1 MPVWH
6 LKMLRGKSGWNGN
19 RIVII
24 NMTSFLEKH
33 FIKDKENRAAYGV
46 LAGIVG
52 IICNVFLFI
61 GKLIVGLLVNSSAVI
76 ADSFNNLSDAAS
88 SVISL
93 VGAKLAAKPADEE
106 HPFGHGRYEYI
117 VALVVSFLIL
127 EVGFTCFKSSVDKIL
142 HPEDLNITTV
152 ALIILIV
159 SVLVKIWLSLFNRH
173 FGKKIDS
180 KVLLATAKDAL
191 GDVFVTSATICS
203 LIIYNVFNLNVDGY
217 VGCIVAI
224 MVFWAGISVARD
236 TIEPLLGEAVP
247 EELYRQICEKVMSYD
262 GIEGT
267 HDLIVHSY
275 GPTRRM
281 ASVHAEIKNTLPMET
296 AHEIVDKIE
305 HDILAEM
312 NIFLV
317 IHMDP
322 IDSDNEAVQTIKG
335 VVTGIVQEKEPKA
348 TVHDFRMVS
357 GVDQINLIF
366 DLVLP
371 YSYKK
376 DECKKFSS
384 EIGEALKDVDKR
396 YNCVIT
402 VEHSYVN

>member
-1 MPVWH
+1 
-6 LKMLRGKSGWNGN
+6 
-19 RIVII
+19 
-24 NMTSFLEKH
+24 MTNLLEKI
-33 FIKDKENRAAYGV
+33 FIKDKKDRSAYGV
-46 LAGIVG
+46 LAGLVG
-52 IICNVFLFI
+52 IICNVFLFA
-61 GKLIVGLLVNSSAVI
+61 GKLIIGLIINSSAVMT
-76 ADSFNNLSDAAS
+76 DSFNNLSDAAS

-93 VGAKLAAKPADEE
+93 IGAKLAAKPADKE

-117 VALVVSFLIL
+117 VALIVSFIIL
-127 EVGFTCFKSSVDKIL
+127 EVGISCFKTSLEKIF
-142 HPEDLNITTV
+142 HPEDLNISLI

-159 SVLVKIWLSLFNRH
+159 SVFVKIWLSLFNRKL
-173 FGKKIDS
+173 GKKIDS
-180 KVLLATAKDAL
+180 KVLLATARDAM
-191 GDVFVTSATICS
+191 GDVFVTSATIVS
-203 LIIYNVFNLNVDGY
+203 LLIYRFLGWNVDGY
-217 VGCIVAI
+217 MGCLVAV
-224 MVFWAGISVARD
+224 MVFLAGISVTRD

-247 EELYRQICEKVMSYD
+247 EDLYKEICEKICSYE

-281 ASVHAEIKNTLPMET
+281 ASVHAEIKNTLSIET
-296 AHEIVDKIE
+296 AHEIVDRIE
-305 HDILAEM
+305 QDVLRDL

-322 IDSDNEAVQTIKG
+322 IDTDNEAVQNTRKIISDAVK
-335 VVTGIVQEKEPKA
+335 EKDPSA
-348 TVHDFRMVS
+348 SIHDFRMVS
-357 GVDQINLIF
+357 GTDQINLIF

-376 DECKKFSS
+376 EECRKFTDDLEGKLKK
-384 EIGEALKDVDKR
+384 IDQR

>member
-1 MPVWH
+1 
-6 LKMLRGKSGWNGN
+6 
-19 RIVII
+19 
-24 NMTSFLEKH
+24 MTNLLEKV
-33 FIKDKENRAAYGV
+33 FIKDKKDRSAYGV
-46 LAGIVG
+46 LAGLVG
-52 IICNVFLFI
+52 IICNVFLFA
-61 GKLIVGLLVNSSAVI
+61 GKLIIGLIINSSAVMT
-76 ADSFNNLSDAAS
+76 DSFNNLSDAAS

-93 VGAKLAAKPADEE
+93 IGAKLAAKPADKE

-117 VALVVSFLIL
+117 VALIVSFIIL
-127 EVGFTCFKSSVDKIL
+127 EVGISCFKTSLEKIF
-142 HPEDLNITTV
+142 HPEDLNISLI

-159 SVLVKIWLSLFNRH
+159 SVFVKIWLSLFNRKL
-173 FGKKIDS
+173 GKKIDS
-180 KVLLATAKDAL
+180 KVLLATARDAL
-191 GDVFVTSATICS
+191 GDVFVTSATIVS
-203 LIIYNVFNLNVDGY
+203 LLIYRFLGWNVDGY
-217 VGCIVAI
+217 MGCLVAV
-224 MVFWAGISVARD
+224 MVFLAGISVTRD

-247 EELYRQICEKVMSYD
+247 EDLYKEICEKVCSYE

-281 ASVHAEIKNTLPMET
+281 ASVHAEIKNTLSIET

-305 HDILAEM
+305 QDVLRDL

-322 IDSDNEAVQTIKG
+322 IDTDNEAVQSTRKTISDAVK
-335 VVTGIVQEKEPKA
+335 EKDPSA
-348 TVHDFRMVS
+348 SIHDFRMVS
-357 GVDQINLIF
+357 GTDQINLIF

-376 DECKKFSS
+376 EECRKFSDDL
-384 EIGEALKDVDKR
+384 EETLKKIDQR

>member
-1 MPVWH
+1 
-6 LKMLRGKSGWNGN
+6 
-19 RIVII
+19 
-24 NMTSFLEKH
+24 MTNLLEKI
-33 FIKDKENRAAYGV
+33 FIKDKKDRSAYGV
-46 LAGIVG
+46 LAGLVG
-52 IICNVFLFI
+52 IICNVFLFA
-61 GKLIVGLLVNSSAVI
+61 GKLIIGLIINSSAVMT
-76 ADSFNNLSDAAS
+76 DSFNNPSDAAS

-93 VGAKLAAKPADEE
+93 IGAKLAAKPADKE

-117 VALVVSFLIL
+117 VALIVSFIIL
-127 EVGFTCFKSSVDKIL
+127 EVGISCFKTSLEKIF
-142 HPEDLNITTV
+142 HPEDLNISLI

-159 SVLVKIWLSLFNRH
+159 SVFVKIWLSLFNRKL
-173 FGKKIDS
+173 GKKIDS
-180 KVLLATAKDAL
+180 KVLLATARDAM
-191 GDVFVTSATICS
+191 GDVFVTSATIVS
-203 LIIYNVFNLNVDGY
+203 LLIYRFLGWNVDGY
-217 VGCIVAI
+217 MGCLVAV
-224 MVFWAGISVARD
+224 MVFLAGISVTRD

-247 EELYRQICEKVMSYD
+247 EDLYKEICEKICSYE

-281 ASVHAEIKNTLPMET
+281 ASVHAEIKNTLSIET
-296 AHEIVDKIE
+296 AHEIVDRIE
-305 HDILAEM
+305 QDVLRDL

-322 IDSDNEAVQTIKG
+322 IDTDNEAVQNTRKIISDAVK
-335 VVTGIVQEKEPKA
+335 EKDPSA
-348 TVHDFRMVS
+348 SIHDFRMVS
-357 GVDQINLIF
+357 GTDQINLIF

-376 DECKKFSS
+376 EECKKFT
-384 EIGEALKDVDKR
+384 EDLEGKLKKIDQR

>member
-1 MPVWH
+1 
-6 LKMLRGKSGWNGN
+6 
-19 RIVII
+19 
-24 NMTSFLEKH
+24 MTNLLEKI
-33 FIKDKENRAAYGV
+33 FIKDKKDRSAYGV
-46 LAGIVG
+46 LAGLVG
-52 IICNVFLFI
+52 IICNVFLFA
-61 GKLIVGLLVNSSAVI
+61 GKLILGLIINSSAVMT
-76 ADSFNNLSDAAS
+76 DSFNNLSDAAS

-93 VGAKLAAKPADEE
+93 IGAKLAAKPADKE

-117 VALVVSFLIL
+117 VALIVSFIIL
-127 EVGFTCFKSSVDKIL
+127 EVGISCFKTSLEKIF
-142 HPEDLNITTV
+142 HPEDLNISLI

-159 SVLVKIWLSLFNRH
+159 SVFVKIWLSLFNRKL
-173 FGKKIDS
+173 GKKIDS
-180 KVLLATAKDAL
+180 KVLLATARDAM
-191 GDVFVTSATICS
+191 GDVFVTSATIVS
-203 LIIYNVFNLNVDGY
+203 LLIYRFLGWNVDGY
-217 VGCIVAI
+217 MGCLVAV
-224 MVFWAGISVARD
+224 MVFLAGISVTRD

-247 EELYRQICEKVMSYD
+247 EDLYKEICEKICSYE

-281 ASVHAEIKNTLPMET
+281 ASVHAEIKNTLSIET
-296 AHEIVDKIE
+296 AHEIVDRIE
-305 HDILAEM
+305 QDVLRDL

-322 IDSDNEAVQTIKG
+322 IDTDNEAVQNTRKIISDAVK
-335 VVTGIVQEKEPKA
+335 EKDPSA
-348 TVHDFRMVS
+348 SIHDFRMVS
-357 GVDQINLIF
+357 GTDQINLIF

-376 DECKKFSS
+376 EECRKFTDDLEGKLKK
-384 EIGEALKDVDKR
+384 IDQR

>member
-1 MPVWH
+1 
-6 LKMLRGKSGWNGN
+6 
-19 RIVII
+19 
-24 NMTSFLEKH
+24 MTNLLEKL
-33 FIKDKENRAAYGV
+33 FIKDKKDRSAYGV

-52 IICNVFLFI
+52 IICNVFLFA
-61 GKLIVGLLVNSSAVI
+61 GKLIIGLLINSSAVMT
-76 ADSFNNLSDAAS
+76 DSFNNLSDAAS

-93 VGAKLAAKPADEE
+93 VGAKLAAKPADKE

-117 VALVVSFLIL
+117 VALIVSFIIL
-127 EVGFTCFKSSVDKIL
+127 EVGISCFKTSIDKIF
-142 HPEDLNITTV
+142 HPEDLNISLI

-159 SVLVKIWLSLFNRH
+159 SVFVKIWLSLFNRKL
-173 FGKKIDS
+173 GKKIDS
-180 KVLLATAKDAL
+180 KVLLATARDAL
-191 GDVFVTSATICS
+191 GDVFVTSTTIVS
-203 LIIYNVFNLNVDGY
+203 LLIYRFLDLNVDGY
-217 VGCIVAI
+217 MGCIVAI
-224 MVFWAGISVARD
+224 LVLWAGISVARD

-247 EELYRQICEKVMSYD
+247 EELYKEICEKVCSYE

-275 GPTRRM
+275 GPARRM
-281 ASVHAEIKNTLPMET
+281 ASVHAEIKNTLSIET

-305 HDILAEM
+305 QDVIRDL

-322 IDSDNEAVQTIKG
+322 IDTDNEAVQSTRKIISDTVK
-335 VVTGIVQEKEPKA
+335 EKDPSA
-348 TVHDFRMVS
+348 SIHDFRMVS
-357 GVDQINLIF
+357 GTDQINLIF

-376 DECKKFSS
+376 EECRKFTEELEGKLKK
-384 EIGEALKDVDKR
+384 IDQR

>member
-1 MPVWH
+1 
-6 LKMLRGKSGWNGN
+6 
-19 RIVII
+19 
-24 NMTSFLEKH
+24 MTNLLEKI
-33 FIKDKENRAAYGV
+33 FIKDKKDRSAYGV
-46 LAGIVG
+46 LAGLVG
-52 IICNVFLFI
+52 IICNVFLFA
-61 GKLIVGLLVNSSAVI
+61 GKLIIGLIINSSAVMT
-76 ADSFNNLSDAAS
+76 DSFNNLSDAAS

-93 VGAKLAAKPADEE
+93 IGAKLAAKPADKE

-117 VALVVSFLIL
+117 VALIVSFIIL
-127 EVGFTCFKSSVDKIL
+127 EVGISCFKTSLEKIF
-142 HPEDLNITTV
+142 HPEDLNISLI

-159 SVLVKIWLSLFNRH
+159 SVFVKIWLSLFNRKL
-173 FGKKIDS
+173 GKKIDS
-180 KVLLATAKDAL
+180 KVLLATARDAM
-191 GDVFVTSATICS
+191 GDVFVTSATIVS
-203 LIIYNVFNLNVDGY
+203 LLIYRFLGWNVDGY
-217 VGCIVAI
+217 MGCLVAF
-224 MVFWAGISVARD
+224 MVFLAGISVTRD

-247 EELYRQICEKVMSYD
+247 EDLYKEICEKICSYE

-281 ASVHAEIKNTLPMET
+281 ASVHAEIKNTLSIET
-296 AHEIVDKIE
+296 AHEIVDRIE
-305 HDILAEM
+305 QDVLRDL

-322 IDSDNEAVQTIKG
+322 IDTDNEAVQNTRKIISDAVK
-335 VVTGIVQEKEPKA
+335 EKDPSA
-348 TVHDFRMVS
+348 SIHDFRMVS
-357 GVDQINLIF
+357 GTDQINLIF

-376 DECKKFSS
+376 EECRKFTDDLEGKLKK
-384 EIGEALKDVDKR
+384 IDQR

>member
-1 MPVWH
+1 
-6 LKMLRGKSGWNGN
+6 
-19 RIVII
+19 
-24 NMTSFLEKH
+24 MTNLLEKI
-33 FIKDKENRAAYGV
+33 FIKDKKDRSAYGV
-46 LAGIVG
+46 LAGLVG
-52 IICNVFLFI
+52 IICNVFLFA
-61 GKLIVGLLVNSSAVI
+61 GKLIIGLIINSSAVMT
-76 ADSFNNLSDAAS
+76 DSFNNLSDAAS

-93 VGAKLAAKPADEE
+93 IGAKLAAKPADKE

-117 VALVVSFLIL
+117 VALIVSFIIL
-127 EVGFTCFKSSVDKIL
+127 EVGISCFKTSLEKIF
-142 HPEDLNITTV
+142 HPEDLNISLI

-159 SVLVKIWLSLFNRH
+159 SVFVKIWLSLFNRKL
-173 FGKKIDS
+173 GKKIDS
-180 KVLLATAKDAL
+180 KVLLATARDAL
-191 GDVFVTSATICS
+191 GDVFVTSATIVS
-203 LIIYNVFNLNVDGY
+203 LLIYRFLGWNVDGY
-217 VGCIVAI
+217 MGCLVAV
-224 MVFWAGISVARD
+224 MVFLAGISVTRD

-247 EELYRQICEKVMSYD
+247 EDLYKEICEKVCSYE

-281 ASVHAEIKNTLPMET
+281 ASVHAEIKNTLSIET

-305 HDILAEM
+305 QDVLRDL

-322 IDSDNEAVQTIKG
+322 IDTDNEAVQSTRKTISDAVK
-335 VVTGIVQEKEPKA
+335 EKDPSA
-348 TVHDFRMVS
+348 SIHDFRMVS
-357 GVDQINLIF
+357 GTDQINLIF

-376 DECKKFSS
+376 EECRKFSDDL
-384 EIGEALKDVDKR
+384 EETLKKIDQR

>member
-1 MPVWH
+1 
-6 LKMLRGKSGWNGN
+6 
-19 RIVII
+19 
-24 NMTSFLEKH
+24 MTNLLEKL
-33 FIKDKENRAAYGV
+33 FIKDKKDRSAYGV

-52 IICNVFLFI
+52 IICNVFLFA
-61 GKLIVGLLVNSSAVI
+61 GKLIIGLLINSSAVMT
-76 ADSFNNLSDAAS
+76 DSFNNLSDAAS

-93 VGAKLAAKPADEE
+93 VGAKLAAKPADKE

-117 VALVVSFLIL
+117 VALIVSFIIL
-127 EVGFTCFKSSVDKIL
+127 EVGISCFKTSLEKIF
-142 HPEDLNITTV
+142 HPEDLNISLI

-159 SVLVKIWLSLFNRH
+159 SVFVKIWLSLFNRKL
-173 FGKKIDS
+173 GKKIDS
-180 KVLLATAKDAL
+180 KVLLATARDAM
-191 GDVFVTSATICS
+191 GDVFVTSATIVS
-203 LIIYNVFNLNVDGY
+203 LLIYRFLGWNVDGY
-217 VGCIVAI
+217 MGCLVAV
-224 MVFWAGISVARD
+224 MVFLAGISVTRD

-247 EELYRQICEKVMSYD
+247 EDLYKEICEKICSYE

-281 ASVHAEIKNTLPMET
+281 ASVHAEIKNTLSIET
-296 AHEIVDKIE
+296 AHEIVDRIE
-305 HDILAEM
+305 QDVLRDL

-322 IDSDNEAVQTIKG
+322 IDTDNEAVQNTRKIISDAVK
-335 VVTGIVQEKEPKA
+335 EKDPSA
-348 TVHDFRMVS
+348 SIHDFRMVS
-357 GVDQINLIF
+357 GTDQINLIF

-376 DECKKFSS
+376 EECRKFTDDLEGKLKK
-384 EIGEALKDVDKR
+384 IDQR

>member
-1 MPVWH
+1 
-6 LKMLRGKSGWNGN
+6 
-19 RIVII
+19 
-24 NMTSFLEKH
+24 MTNLLEKI
-33 FIKDKENRAAYGV
+33 FIKDKKDRSAYGV
-46 LAGIVG
+46 LAGLVG
-52 IICNVFLFI
+52 IICNVFLFA
-61 GKLIVGLLVNSSAVI
+61 GKLIIGLIINSSAVMT
-76 ADSFNNLSDAAS
+76 DSFNNLSDAAS

-93 VGAKLAAKPADEE
+93 IGAKLAAKPADKE

-117 VALVVSFLIL
+117 VALIVSFIIL
-127 EVGFTCFKSSVDKIL
+127 EVGISCFKTSLEKIF
-142 HPEDLNITTV
+142 HPEELNISLI

-159 SVLVKIWLSLFNRH
+159 SVFVKIWLSLFNRKL
-173 FGKKIDS
+173 GKKIDS
-180 KVLLATAKDAL
+180 KVLLATARDAM
-191 GDVFVTSATICS
+191 GDVFVTSATIVS
-203 LIIYNVFNLNVDGY
+203 LLIYRFLGWNVDGY
-217 VGCIVAI
+217 MGCLVAV
-224 MVFWAGISVARD
+224 MVFLAGISVTRD

-247 EELYRQICEKVMSYD
+247 EDLYKEICEKICSYE

-281 ASVHAEIKNTLPMET
+281 ASVHAEIKNSLSIEN
-296 AHEIVDKIE
+296 AHEIVDRIE
-305 HDILAEM
+305 QDVLRDL

-322 IDSDNEAVQTIKG
+322 IDTDNEAVQSTRKIISDAVK
-335 VVTGIVQEKEPKA
+335 EKDPSA
-348 TVHDFRMVS
+348 SIHDFRMVS
-357 GVDQINLIF
+357 GTDQINLIF

-376 DECKKFSS
+376 EECRKFTDDLEGKLKK
-384 EIGEALKDVDKR
+384 IDQR

>member
-1 MPVWH
+1 
-6 LKMLRGKSGWNGN
+6 
-19 RIVII
+19 
-24 NMTSFLEKH
+24 MTNLLEKL
-33 FIKDKENRAAYGV
+33 FIKDKKDRSAYGV

-52 IICNVFLFI
+52 IICNVFLFA
-61 GKLIVGLLVNSSAVI
+61 GKLIIGLLINSSAVMT
-76 ADSFNNLSDAAS
+76 DSFNNLSDAAS

-93 VGAKLAAKPADEE
+93 VGAKLAAKPADKE

-117 VALVVSFLIL
+117 VALIVSFIIL
-127 EVGFTCFKSSVDKIL
+127 EVGISCFKTSIDKIF
-142 HPEDLNITTV
+142 HPEDLNISLI

-159 SVLVKIWLSLFNRH
+159 SVFVKIWLSLFNRKL
-173 FGKKIDS
+173 GKKIDS
-180 KVLLATAKDAL
+180 KVLLATARDAL
-191 GDVFVTSATICS
+191 GDVFVTSATIVS
-203 LIIYNVFNLNVDGY
+203 LLIYRFLDLNVDGY
-217 VGCIVAI
+217 MGCLVAV
-224 MVFWAGISVARD
+224 MVFLAGISVARD

-247 EELYRQICEKVMSYD
+247 EELYKEICEKVCSYE

-275 GPTRRM
+275 GPARRM
-281 ASVHAEIKNTLPMET
+281 ASVHAEIKNTLSIET

-305 HDILAEM
+305 QDVIRDL

-322 IDSDNEAVQTIKG
+322 IDTDNEAVQSTRKIISDAVK
-335 VVTGIVQEKEPKA
+335 EKDPSA
-348 TVHDFRMVS
+348 SIHDFRMVS
-357 GVDQINLIF
+357 GTDQINLIF

-376 DECKKFSS
+376 EECKKFT
-384 EIGEALKDVDKR
+384 EDLEGKLKKIDQR

>member
-1 MPVWH
+1 
-6 LKMLRGKSGWNGN
+6 
-19 RIVII
+19 
-24 NMTSFLEKH
+24 MTNLLEKL
-33 FIKDKENRAAYGV
+33 FIKDKKDRSAYGV

-52 IICNVFLFI
+52 IICNVFLFA
-61 GKLIVGLLVNSSAVI
+61 GKLIIGLLINSSAVMT
-76 ADSFNNLSDAAS
+76 DSFNNLSDAAS

-93 VGAKLAAKPADEE
+93 VGAKLAAKPADKE

-117 VALVVSFLIL
+117 VALIVSFIIL
-127 EVGFTCFKSSVDKIL
+127 EVGISCFKTSIDKIF
-142 HPEDLNITTV
+142 HPEDLNISLI

-159 SVLVKIWLSLFNRH
+159 SVFVKIWLSLFNRKL
-173 FGKKIDS
+173 GKKIDS
-180 KVLLATAKDAL
+180 KVLLATARDAL
-191 GDVFVTSATICS
+191 GDVFVTSATIVS
-203 LIIYNVFNLNVDGY
+203 LLIYRFLDLNVDGY
-217 VGCIVAI
+217 MGCIVAI
-224 MVFWAGISVARD
+224 LVLWAGISVARD

-247 EELYRQICEKVMSYD
+247 EELYKEICEKVCSYE

-275 GPTRRM
+275 GPARRM
-281 ASVHAEIKNTLPMET
+281 ASVHAEIKNTLSIET
-296 AHEIVDKIE
+296 AHQIVDKIE
-305 HDILAEM
+305 QDVIRDL

-322 IDSDNEAVQTIKG
+322 IDTDNEAVQSTRKTISDAVK
-335 VVTGIVQEKEPKA
+335 EKDPSA
-348 TVHDFRMVS
+348 SIHDFRMVS
-357 GVDQINLIF
+357 GTDQINLIF

-376 DECKKFSS
+376 EECRKFTEELEGKLKK
-384 EIGEALKDVDKR
+384 IDQR

>member
-1 MPVWH
+1 
-6 LKMLRGKSGWNGN
+6 
-19 RIVII
+19 
-24 NMTSFLEKH
+24 MTNLLEKI
-33 FIKDKENRAAYGV
+33 FIKDKKDRSAYGV
-46 LAGIVG
+46 LAGLVG
-52 IICNVFLFI
+52 IICNVFLFA
-61 GKLIVGLLVNSSAVI
+61 GKLIIGLIINSSAVMT
-76 ADSFNNLSDAAS
+76 DSFNNLSDAAS

-93 VGAKLAAKPADEE
+93 IGAKLAAKPADKE

-117 VALVVSFLIL
+117 VALIVSFIIL
-127 EVGFTCFKSSVDKIL
+127 EVGISCFKTSLEKIF
-142 HPEDLNITTV
+142 HPEDLNISLI

-159 SVLVKIWLSLFNRH
+159 SVFVKIWLSLFNRKL
-173 FGKKIDS
+173 GKKIDS
-180 KVLLATAKDAL
+180 KVLLATARDAM
-191 GDVFVTSATICS
+191 GDVFVTSATIVS
-203 LIIYNVFNLNVDGY
+203 LLIYRFLGWNVDGY
-217 VGCIVAI
+217 MGCLVAV
-224 MVFWAGISVARD
+224 MVFLAGISVTRD

-247 EELYRQICEKVMSYD
+247 EDLYKEICEKICSYE

-281 ASVHAEIKNTLPMET
+281 ASVHAEIKNTLSIET
-296 AHEIVDKIE
+296 AHEIVDRIE
-305 HDILAEM
+305 QDVLRDL

-322 IDSDNEAVQTIKG
+322 IDTDNEAVQNTRKIISDAVK
-335 VVTGIVQEKEPKA
+335 EKDPSA
-348 TVHDFRMVS
+348 SIHDFRMVS
-357 GVDQINLIF
+357 GTDQINLIF

-376 DECKKFSS
+376 EECKKFT
-384 EIGEALKDVDKR
+384 EDLEGKLKKIDQR